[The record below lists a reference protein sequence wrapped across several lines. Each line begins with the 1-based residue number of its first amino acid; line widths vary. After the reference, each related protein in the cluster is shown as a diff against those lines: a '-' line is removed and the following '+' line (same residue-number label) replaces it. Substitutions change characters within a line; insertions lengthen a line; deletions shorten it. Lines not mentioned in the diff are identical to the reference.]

1 MILAPPLLDLICIRT
16 LDIRLLCFCRHF
28 VDQAMTCAKMNLSDF
43 VSSVAWPGMNDDMK
57 DCGWREAL
65 VWQHSVDDV
74 EGRVLNQG
82 FIRDGYGER
91 KWMIIL
97 FQTALEARAFRLAYD
112 GQQPWCLG
120 VPWRLDIKHTVLR
133 MSQHGWSML
142 YRGNHQWS
150 CPITLRDRTET
161 AKQVKHCVW
170 CGCNCR

>member
-97 FQTALEARAFRLAYD
+97 FHARAFRLLVQVRSHWRN
-112 GQQPWCLG
+112 GQQHTMASSLGALECLG
-120 VPWRLDIKHTVLR
+120 DWTLSTLYCVCH
-133 MSQHGWSML
+133 SMDD
-142 YRGNHQWS
+142 R
-150 CPITLRDRTET
+150 CCTEAITNDRARCRDM
-161 AKQVKHCVW
+161 HCGW